1 MLFFIAFLLCISI
14 AALLL
19 ALKSRRH
26 KRLALP
32 ASLVSSQAIVDAPL
46 HPTGSVLINGEL
58 WLARSTKDIRLESRT
73 KVIVVGVQDH
83 FLLVAER

>member
-14 AALLL
+14 AALML
-19 ALKSRRH
+19 AHKSRRH

-32 ASLVSSQAIVDAPL
+32 VSLLSSQAIVDAPL

-58 WLARSTKDIRLESRT
+58 WLARSANDTRLESRT

-83 FLLVAER
+83 VLLVAER

>member
-32 ASLVSSQAIVDAPL
+32 VSLVSSQAIVDAPL

-58 WLARSTKDIRLESRT
+58 WLARSANNMRLESRT

-83 FLLVAER
+83 LLLVAER

>member
-1 MLFFIAFLLCISI
+1 MLYFVALLSCISI

-19 ALKSRRH
+19 AHKSRRH
-26 KRLALP
+26 KLLALP
-32 ASLVSSQAIVDAPL
+32 TSLVSSQAIVDAPL

-58 WLARSTKDIRLESRT
+58 WLARSANDARLESRT

-83 FLLVAER
+83 LLLVAER